1 MGLLIVSTKTALKIA
16 RSYSP
21 WAASR
26 GGETPSPG
34 SVVAIATAK
43 TSSGKMNNLDHV
55 KNFYP
60 ENYKLDLSE
69 TMKAALSKGGS
80 NSASAGV
87 PGSGVN
93 MLAPSGSSGGHSS
106 EMNTGNSGLS
116 GAGYVTEKLYMLLQ
130 LYLQN
135 KGWNPSAELLQCFSD
150 LKDNAML
157 PSAAYLQV
165 LASRLTLDAQG
176 RLILRENGKIVL
188 PYEHF
193 ANAVMLKHMSGPHG
207 LHLSVDATVRA
218 VMESYTIGRENFG
231 MEKEFIIEVVQSCPN
246 APCRYYKNHIG
257 ISPLPFIDQQF
268 PGVNPSEFLQH
279 LPHLP
284 PPPPPTHS
292 SHIGSGQTVSG
303 AGSGPNSAGSS
314 SSTTSSSAGGSGEHF
329 DPTTM
334 AVAAA
339 AANLQ
344 MQGLMQSQAAA
355 VAAAAV
361 AAGQNSA
368 AQPSPGTSLGLP
380 TSNNNNTLN
389 PGNNHHA
396 AHHQLPPPTQSPTI
410 HSSRHDISSS
420 TSVHSVEQM
429 VQKSVETLRYVES
442 EPPIYSTTCNEYN
455 FSSNLESLESNKDL
469 LALHNGAWTSSGH
482 DSNSNNLPVGQD
494 KIIRIFSE
502 LMRNMSRI
510 KTYIRPSMCKPY
522 GKQSES
528 LQKTLVDTIQIIQT
542 LRSCLPAPHIPVTSW
557 KSESEGSSSNIGGGV
572 VIGGTSVSSVV
583 CNSMLPGNANTLIGS
598 LPSNRIENLSN

>member
-1 MGLLIVSTKTALKIA
+1 
-16 RSYSP
+16 
-21 WAASR
+21 
-26 GGETPSPG
+26 
-34 SVVAIATAK
+34 
-43 TSSGKMNNLDHV
+43 MNNLDHV

-93 MLAPSGSSGGHSS
+93 MLAPSGSGGSHSS

-135 KGWNPSAELLQCFSD
+135 KGWNPSAELLQCFAD

-292 SHIGSGQTVSG
+292 SHIGSGQT
-303 AGSGPNSAGSS
+303 
-314 SSTTSSSAGGSGEHF
+314 
-329 DPTTM
+329 
-334 AVAAA
+334 
-339 AANLQ
+339 
-344 MQGLMQSQAAA
+344 
-355 VAAAAV
+355 
-361 AAGQNSA
+361 
-368 AQPSPGTSLGLP
+368 
-380 TSNNNNTLN
+380 
-389 PGNNHHA
+389 
-396 AHHQLPPPTQSPTI
+396 LPPPTQSPTI

-429 VQKSVETLRYVES
+429 VQKSVETLR
-442 EPPIYSTTCNEYN
+442 
-455 FSSNLESLESNKDL
+455 SNLESLESNKDL